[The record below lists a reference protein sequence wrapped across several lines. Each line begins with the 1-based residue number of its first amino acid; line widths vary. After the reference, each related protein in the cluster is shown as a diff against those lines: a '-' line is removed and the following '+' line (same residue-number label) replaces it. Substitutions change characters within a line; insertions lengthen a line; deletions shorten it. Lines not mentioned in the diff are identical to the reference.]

1 MEIILAFQVKETG
14 LQKLKQIA
22 GSMRIKLQIVEK
34 ADFRQLIQDLLAQ
47 KKNLLLEAYEGNS
60 ITESMLVLD
69 GFSDKRLDA
78 LLNALKREQVA
89 VDYKAVTTPVNKKWT
104 VLQMYMEMER
114 EKKAYLQGNL

>member
-1 MEIILAFQVKETG
+1 MEKILAFQVKETG

-78 LLNALKREQVA
+78 LLNALKREQVT